1 MTLKQACEY
10 LQPIADAA
18 AIKNYGHALNAVI
31 NAAKKQI
38 QRPPV
43 ETENERKRCP
53 NCGEFLDYAVR
64 PRYCKD
70 CGQKIFYSKAKL
82 FKELLTFN
90 QEGQE

>member
-38 QRPPV
+38 QRPPT
-43 ETENERKRCP
+43 ETKRGDKCCP
-53 NCGEFLDYAVR
+53 ECGQYLDGR

-70 CGQKIFYSKAKL
+70 CGQKIFWSKAKF
-82 FKELLTFN
+82 FKFN
-90 QEGQE
+90 REGQE

>member
-38 QRPPV
+38 QRPPA
-43 ETENERKRCP
+43 ETENGRKRCP
-53 NCGEFLDYAVR
+53 NCGEYLDNGR
-64 PRYCKD
+64 PRYCKA
-70 CGQKIFYSKAKL
+70 CGQKIFWSKAKF
-82 FKELLTFN
+82 FKFDR
-90 QEGQE
+90 EGQE